1 MSNINLEHGAIG
13 RSIVTAGTTE
23 NQNAAMAAYRASRT
37 KSRSSVTGAP
47 ASSPSE
53 AEEKTS
59 SATVPL
65 ELAPSVEGFKSGAPA
80 SSPSEAE
87 EKTSSATVPLE
98 LAPSVEGFKSGAA
111 APPLTVSRGRGFRGE
126 SRGRG
131 FRGESRGS
139 REFKKIEVAENINKL
154 IVLKIFKKFFDEK
167 NIEISKQEKDD
178 KKTEITKEIIDEFK
192 KIFLLE

>member
-131 FRGESRGS
+131 FRGESRGRGFRGES
-139 REFKKIEVAENINKL
+139 RGRGFRGESRGRGFRGESRGRGFRGE
-154 IVLKIFKKFFDEK
+154 
-167 NIEISKQEKDD
+167 SR
-178 KKTEITKEIIDEFK
+178 
-192 KIFLLE
+192 